1 MSARRERVIVGTVAE
16 DLLVCARCGM
26 TAPAGDTALTWTT
39 SVEGSG
45 DASVTEHYCADCTR
59 EHVRGIEA
67 KLDAAWW

>member
-1 MSARRERVIVGTVAE
+1 MEDVI
-16 DLLVCARCGM
+16 VCARCGA
-26 TAPAGDTALTWTT
+26 TAPAANTALTWTT

-45 DASVTEHYCADCTR
+45 DGAVTEHYCADCTR

>member
-1 MSARRERVIVGTVAE
+1 M
-16 DLLVCARCGM
+16 CARCGA
-26 TAPAGDTALTWTT
+26 TAPAANTALTWTT

-45 DASVTEHYCADCTR
+45 DGAVTEHYCARCTR